1 MDEADAIDVQTLVA
15 EHYAAVFRYAYRLCG
30 NPVDAEDLTQQVFL
44 SAQRKLDQL
53 RAADAARAWLYAILR
68 NCFLASRRPGATPLN
83 GAEPRWEDV
92 PDEAAPP
99 EVIDRELL
107 QRALDALPDDYRLI
121 LLMYYYE
128 DYSYREIAERLELP
142 IGTVM
147 SRLSRAKGALRTGLW
162 GTKLKEMLVADKVRR

>member
-1 MDEADAIDVQTLVA
+1 VDEADAINIQTLVA

-53 RAADAARAWLYAILR
+53 RAADAARGWLYAILR
-68 NCFLASRRPGATPLN
+68 NCFLASRRHPLAQAT
-83 GAEPRWEDV
+83 GTEPRWEDL
-92 PDEAAPP
+92 PEDAAPR

-107 QRALDALPDDYRLI
+107 QKALDALPDDYRLI

-128 DYSYREIAERLELP
+128 DYSYREIADHLELP

-147 SRLSRAKGALRTGLW
+147 SRLSRAKGALRSGLW
-162 GTKLKEMLVADKVRR
+162 GTKLKEMLLGERR